1 MKTPRPTRRQMA
13 CLLGPAGR
21 ASGHAQSM
29 VLYSTVTQ
37 IRITERRFA
46 LVSSAPVF
54 TGRPGLI
61 AKNTVSKVRYVL
73 EYNTVLYT

>member
-1 MKTPRPTRRQMA
+1 
-13 CLLGPAGR
+13 
-21 ASGHAQSM
+21 M

>member
-1 MKTPRPTRRQMA
+1 MKTPRPRQMA
-13 CLLGPAGR
+13 WMALLGPAGR
-21 ASGHAQSM
+21 ACPIDGTVQ
-29 VLYSTVTQ
+29 YSDSNCERTA
-37 IRITERRFA
+37 ERRFA

-61 AKNTVSKVRYVL
+61 AKNTVTKVRYVL